1 MNYYSQTRD
10 KTKQLSNSF
19 LLKQKKK
26 KQKKNHYLYLKIK
39 YKYICWGLKNHDT
52 SPKEMAH
59 WANPMESKIKKVELT
74 KEKDGRSKR
83 FEAQN
88 P

>member
-1 MNYYSQTRD
+1 
-10 KTKQLSNSF
+10 
-19 LLKQKKK
+19 
-26 KQKKNHYLYLKIK
+26 
-39 YKYICWGLKNHDT
+39 
-52 SPKEMAH
+52 MAH